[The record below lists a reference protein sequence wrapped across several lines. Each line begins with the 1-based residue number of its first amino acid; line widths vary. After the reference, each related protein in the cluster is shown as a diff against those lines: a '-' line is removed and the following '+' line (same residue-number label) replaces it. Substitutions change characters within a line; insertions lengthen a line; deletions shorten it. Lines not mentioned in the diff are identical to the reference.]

1 MLTRDAR
8 RRFGDHAIAIAL
20 ALGEIKSEW
29 VAGLRRIG
37 ESAAAT
43 RISRET
49 RLFLARL
56 IATVRRRSLIS
67 EIFALQLLV
76 AAVAGGLAFGGLWW
90 ASSFAVRD
98 HMRAWGAQWL
108 DNLDQLALPR
118 YVASDAARN
127 AQVRMYLE
135 QFSEILFVRYYSA
148 AGETI
153 AEELPQPGRDAPVP
167 PLDVPRLEGL
177 TSSSQSHLLDTVL
190 GERPVVR
197 IAQPIWQRSM
207 PVEKLLGFDQK
218 TAAPEETLVGYVE
231 LGLDF
236 SDYRAYEM
244 RAILRS
250 VAAGV
255 FLLVALTTASWLIY
269 RRALLPLSALQG
281 PLKRLAHGQ
290 TDFDVTASGHRE
302 IVAVA
307 KALRATASALGERD
321 EKLSHLA
328 SRDPLT
334 GLLNRSTF
342 HALLAAEME
351 SVAASGHTSALLYA
365 DLDQFKYVNDS
376 LGVVAG
382 DRILKLVADWL
393 CANLRPGDIVARFAG
408 DAFGVLLQDVSN
420 KEVAA
425 IGSELVKRMQSESFV
440 DGDRALSIRCSIG
453 ATMIRGTR
461 VEPAKL
467 VNRAERASYH
477 AKLNGRSQFCF
488 YNFASRE
495 SAEMTVDAG
504 WSQKIQK
511 ALKEDAFVLHY
522 QPIVSLRTRD
532 TVYYEVLL
540 RMVFD
545 DDELAFPATFLPTA
559 ARLGLMVDIDRW
571 VIRQALRSLA
581 ALRFARGDVRFTL
594 NVSGSTFDRPDFFSY
609 LETELRSAGV
619 PLDAIVIE
627 ITEQTAMRNLA
638 GVAARMG
645 DLVGRGCRFAIDDFG
660 SGYCSYS
667 YLKNLPLSFVKIDGS
682 FIANLAESKVDQKI
696 VAAIA
701 EVAAAADCETIAE
714 HVKDYETIQL
724 LEKLG
729 VAYAQGYFLGKPSA
743 QLMPMTLPLP
753 AAPANRRLAPRR
765 AEPARARRVTTRRA
779 AMSGDSPFDASDDSS
794 YL

>member
-1 MLTRDAR
+1 MQGA
-8 RRFGDHAIAIAL
+8 FAAA
-20 ALGEIKSEW
+20 
-29 VAGLRRIG
+29 LRRID
-37 ESAAAT
+37 ESAAW
-43 RISRET
+43 RR
-49 RLFLARL
+49 LARAARL
-56 IATVRRRSLIS
+56 LFAHTVVSVRRRSLIS
-67 EIFALQLLV
+67 EILALQLLV
-76 AAVAGGLAFGGLWW
+76 AVVAGGLAFGGLWW
-90 ASSFAVRD
+90 ASSLAVRD
-98 HMRAWGAQWL
+98 HMRAGGAQWL
-108 DNLDQLALPR
+108 DSLDQLAVPG
-118 YVASDAARN
+118 YVANDAARN

-135 QFSEILFVRYYSA
+135 QFSEIMFVRYYSP

-153 AEELPQPGRDAPVP
+153 AEELREPGRDAPIA
-167 PLDVPRLEGL
+167 PLDPRRLESLG
-177 TSSSQSHLLDTVL
+177 SSTQSHLLDTVP
-190 GERPVVR
+190 GELPVVR
-197 IAQPIWQRSM
+197 VAQPIWQRST
-207 PVEKLLGFDQK
+207 PVEKLLGFDEK
-218 TAAPEETLVGYVE
+218 AAASEETLAGYVE

-236 SDYRAYEM
+236 SSYRAYET

-250 VAAGV
+250 VAIGLL
-255 FLLVALTTASWLIY
+255 LLVALTTASWAIY

-281 PLKRLAHGQ
+281 PLRRLAHGQ

-302 IVAVA
+302 IAAVA
-307 KALRATASALGERD
+307 NALRATASALGERD
-321 EKLSHLA
+321 QKLSHLA
-328 SRDPLT
+328 SRDALT

-342 HALLAAEME
+342 NALLAGEME
-351 SVAASGHTSALLYA
+351 SVAASGRTSALLYA

-376 LGVVAG
+376 LGDVAG

-425 IGSELVKRMQSESFV
+425 IGTELVKRMHSESFV
-440 DGDRALSIRCSIG
+440 DGDRAVSIRCSIG

-467 VNRAERASYH
+467 VNRAERASYQ
-477 AKLNGRSQFCF
+477 AKLNGRNQFCF

-495 SAEMTVDAG
+495 SAEMTADSG

-511 ALKEDAFVLHY
+511 SLKEDAFVLHY
-522 QPIVSLRTRD
+522 QPIVSLRTRG
-532 TVYYEVLL
+532 TAYYEVLL

-545 DDELAFPATFLPTA
+545 DEELAFPATFLPTA

-581 ALRFARGDVRFTL
+581 ALRFVHGDVRFTL

-638 GVAARMG
+638 GVAERMG
-645 DLVGRGCRFAIDDFG
+645 DLAGRGCRFAIDDFG

-667 YLKNLPLSFVKIDGS
+667 YLKSLPLSFVKIDGS

-714 HVKDYETIQL
+714 HVRDYETIQL
-724 LEKLG
+724 LDKLG
-729 VAYAQGYFLGKPSA
+729 VAYAQGYFLGKPA
-743 QLMPMTLPLP
+743 PQLAATTLPLP
-753 AAPANRRLAPRR
+753 LAAANRRFAPRR
-765 AEPARARRVTTRRA
+765 ADPPRARRIGTRKA
-779 AMSGDSPFDASDDSS
+779 AVSGEPVDTSDDGT